1 MPLESN
7 PEVIN
12 EFIQKMGLK
21 TELFSFTEM
30 LSTEE
35 WALEMIP
42 QPVLGILFLYEVTP
56 VQKEYKTAISAGL
69 QPENAPN
76 NVFFM
81 KQHARNA
88 CGTIALFHIT
98 LNALEEHPEIVTA
111 NSYLENFKLNSSN
124 IDPNARGELFKNSK
138 DILDEHKNAVVGG
151 QSNVQNDTDSH
162 FVAFIVKNNELYEL
176 DGMTPAPI
184 SHGNCSKEDLL
195 PRSANV
201 IKEYMARDPDNLGFS
216 MIVLAATSQ

>member
-1 MPLESN
+1 MACNKTKNFPIILLYSHSDDRQ
-7 PEVIN
+7 VKI
-12 EFIQKMGLK
+12 IRKM
-21 TELFSFTEM
+21 
-30 LSTEE
+30 
-35 WALEMIP
+35 
-42 QPVLGILFLYEVTP
+42 
-56 VQKEYKTAISAGL
+56 
-69 QPENAPN
+69 
-76 NVFFM
+76 
-81 KQHARNA
+81 
-88 CGTIALFHIT
+88 
-98 LNALEEHPEIVTA
+98 
-111 NSYLENFKLNSSN
+111 
-124 IDPNARGELFKNSK
+124 GELFKNSK